1 MFWILEKNKA
11 GADEDDA
18 FTKICALPESRQLDV
33 ADRRK
38 KVFQTEN
45 RRVFFL
51 RQLEKKTWNCGQY
64 ERLRHVQGLL
74 CG

>member
-18 FTKICALPESRQLDV
+18 FSKICALPESRQLDV

-45 RRVFFL
+45 RRVFFSSAVGENDLEL
-51 RQLEKKTWNCGQY
+51 R
-64 ERLRHVQGLL
+64 RI
-74 CG
+74 